1 MTELEIVQLLLEI
14 NALHSKDI
22 QLLESEM
29 TYGKDGFVYQIA
41 HNNMECKLELFKREN
56 VQVSRVTVDSFQSE
70 YLEGTEIFRLINEF
84 SIGM

>member
-14 NALHSKDI
+14 NALHNVDI
-22 QLLESEM
+22 QSLESEM
-29 TYGKDGFVYQIA
+29 KYGNDGFSYQLV
-41 HNNMECKLELFKREN
+41 HNNMNCKLELFKREN
-56 VQVSRVTVDSFQSE
+56 VQVSRITVDYFQSE

>member
-14 NALHSKDI
+14 NALHNVDI
-22 QLLESEM
+22 QSLESEM
-29 TYGKDGFVYQIA
+29 KYGNDGFSYQLV
-41 HNNMECKLELFKREN
+41 HNNMNCKLELFKREN
-56 VQVSRVTVDSFQSE
+56 VQVSRITVDSFQSE